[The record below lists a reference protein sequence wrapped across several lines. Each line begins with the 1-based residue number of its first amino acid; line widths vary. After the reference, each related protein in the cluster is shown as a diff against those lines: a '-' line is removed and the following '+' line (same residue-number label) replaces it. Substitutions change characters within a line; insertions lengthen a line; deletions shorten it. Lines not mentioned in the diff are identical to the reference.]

1 MNRKEQ
7 RRVHHNRQ
15 RQPTARLTPRVRVFC
30 VSRAAPIAALVDARK
45 RTTVSV
51 DAVAFDYRMSG
62 AGCSPDGCVPENT
75 RDNSRAANSRWSC
88 KVNIIEGNG
97 GCRID
102 YHFEDPQDIKRM
114 RIAFHKGDE
123 NTRALNVFVDG
134 EFHSLIESSGTTL
147 GYQNFLLNTQGTSDI
162 RLYHDDFG
170 SRPDEWLSITEV

>member
-1 MNRKEQ
+1 MLSASIQICRD
-7 RRVHHNRQ
+7 RLHSV
-15 RQPTARLTPRVRVFC
+15 ARDSAPLFC
-30 VSRAAPIAALVDARK
+30 RASLSALVDARK

-51 DAVAFDYRMSG
+51 DAVAYDWRTEG
-62 AGCSPDGCVPENT
+62 AGCSPDGCLPENT
-75 RDNSRAANSRWSC
+75 RDNSRDANSRWSC

-102 YHFEDPQDIKRM
+102 YSFAEPQDIKRI

-147 GYQNFLLNTQGTSDI
+147 GYQNFLLNTVGTSDI
-162 RLYHDDFG
+162 RLYHDDYG
-170 SRPDEWLSITEV
+170 SRPDEWLSITEVCP